1 MINDYFLLAF
11 NSIRHRKLR
20 SWLTIIG
27 IIIGVAAI
35 IALISLSLGLQATI
49 EEQFEAFGTDRLL
62 IAAQGFHGPGTQSE
76 GITDDDVSILE
87 RMSEFKTIS
96 YGSARPGE
104 VEFKKEAKFPS
115 VFGGKNGKEL
125 LESSTD
131 LAEGRYIE
139 NGDDND
145 ALIGSRVASDLFDDK
160 VRLRNKIKISGKEF
174 RIVGILEPI
183 GNQQDDNTIYITLE
197 AYREIFGETNQ
208 IDFISAQVKP
218 GVDILSLQEEVK
230 REFERQRGDKNID
243 VVTPTQILEQI
254 GSILGVVQA
263 VLVGIAAIS
272 LVVGGIGITNS
283 MYTTVLER
291 TREIGIMKSIGA
303 TNLDVLSVFLI
314 ESGLMGLVGGF
325 FGVILGT
332 LISLGIGKFSTDAGF
347 KLLVKVNPELMI
359 FGLLFAF
366 FVGMISGSL
375 PARQASKLK
384 PVDALRHE

>member
-145 ALIGSRVASDLFDDK
+145 ALIGSRVANDLFDDK

-314 ESGLMGLVGGF
+314 ESGLIGLVGGF